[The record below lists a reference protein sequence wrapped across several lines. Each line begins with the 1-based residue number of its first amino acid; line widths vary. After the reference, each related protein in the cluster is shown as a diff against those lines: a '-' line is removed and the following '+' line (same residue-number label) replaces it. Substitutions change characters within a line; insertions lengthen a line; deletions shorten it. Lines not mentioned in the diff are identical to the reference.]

1 MIRIPAE
8 ARANR
13 LPGNPVGLE
22 RLQPALLKTDSHRWG
37 RNFAADEFAQERAWR
52 SRRGYRSA
60 TCVSSANLEWEQSMK
75 LRHPLL
81 IRLMASLAAPL
92 LRSWVGTVTYRFSP
106 ECRWVHPESEHVT
119 GRFIYAIWHE
129 ALLVPAGVKSPRPV
143 VALISRHADG
153 ELIAQVCRWFG
164 VRAVRGS
171 SRRGGAAALRELIEE
186 HARSHILVTP
196 DGPRGPRRC
205 VQPGAVYLAS
215 CTGLP
220 IVPVG
225 VGFSRAWRAPSW
237 DRLALPWPG
246 STVYVVVHPPVS
258 VPGQLNREGL
268 TPYCQQLQQAMDQ
281 ATLRAERW
289 AQTGRLPASGEC
301 VAAQHSSPVS
311 PAQAA

>member
-1 MIRIPAE
+1 
-8 ARANR
+8 
-13 LPGNPVGLE
+13 
-22 RLQPALLKTDSHRWG
+22 
-37 RNFAADEFAQERAWR
+37 
-52 SRRGYRSA
+52 
-60 TCVSSANLEWEQSMK
+60 MK

-268 TPYCQQLQQAMDQ
+268 TPYCKTVAAGNGPGDLASRTVGTDRSVTSVGRVHRCP
-281 ATLRAERW
+281 ALFACLTCAGSVGSRKRW
-289 AQTGRLPASGEC
+289 ARWLAVSVAVGEWC
-301 VAAQHSSPVS
+301 NP
-311 PAQAA
+311 